1 MTLYSLYHIKKNYNG
16 RIVLDIPELTIE
28 AGHIY
33 TLSGPNG
40 AGKTTLLNILGF
52 LLPPSTGTFS
62 FNGKKVVFTEK
73 NLQQIRKSVVLIN
86 QHPILFSSSVYKNIE
101 FGLKVRKTP
110 HKDRSRI
117 VESSLA
123 RVGMEKFIHA
133 DARFLS
139 GGETRRIAIARALAC
154 SPEVLLLDEPT
165 ADLDL
170 ESQALIEKIIND
182 IHRRSRIT
190 IIFCTHNISQ
200 IFRLT
205 HKNLHLFDGRISD
218 SLYENIFK
226 GKVLKKENQFFCKIN
241 ENILIPIQPT
251 EKNTLKITINPNSVK
266 FSDDQIMKNKHS
278 LFKGKIIQLSEENDR
293 IRASIDIGIP
303 VNMLIEKST
312 YYSQPVC
319 IGKDVTIYFDTEEI
333 TDSYIN

>member
-1 MTLYSLYHIKKNYNG
+1 MTLYSLHNIKKNYNG
-16 RIVLDIPELTIE
+16 RIVLDVPELNIKS
-28 AGHIY
+28 GNIY

-52 LLPPSTGTFS
+52 LLPPSAGTLS
-62 FNGKKVVFTEK
+62 FRNYAVVYSEK
-73 NLQQIRKSVVLIN
+73 HLRQLRKSVVLVD
-86 QHPILFSSSVYKNIE
+86 QHPILFSASVFKNIE
-101 FGLKVRKTP
+101 FGLKVRKIP
-110 HKDRSRI
+110 HKNRSRI
-117 VESSLA
+117 IESSLE

-133 DARFLS
+133 DARYLS

-170 ESQALIEKIIND
+170 ESQVIIEKIILD
-182 IHRRSRIT
+182 IHRHNRIT
-190 IIFCTHNISQ
+190 ILFCSHNISQ

-205 HKNLHLFDGRISD
+205 RKNIHLFDGRLCD

-226 GKVLKKENQFFCKIN
+226 GKVLKKENQYFCKIN

-251 EKNTLKITINPNSVK
+251 PNNTVKIAINPNSVK
-266 FSDDQIMKNKHS
+266 IKDDQSAESKQT
-278 LFKGKIIQLSEENDR
+278 LFKGKIIQLTEEKDR
-293 IRASIDIGIP
+293 IRAAVDIGMPI
-303 VNMLIEKST
+303 NMLIEKST

-319 IGKDVTIYFDTEEI
+319 IGKDVTIYFDNNEI
-333 TDSYIN
+333 IDG